1 MNVSRLLATL
11 FNLPQPQERAAW
23 ILRSGIKR
31 GAVCLSRSKDETL
44 VLLIWSNPI
53 LLGEYMGAFG
63 MSREEWIPTRM
74 SLKEF
79 HDFSQT
85 LQSEGVAGVRMDP
98 PTNPFETFEYWKSE
112 NLAEYMRERLAANR

>member
-1 MNVSRLLATL
+1 MSISRLLFKL
-11 FNLPQPQERAAW
+11 LNVPQDRPAW
-23 ILRSGIKR
+23 ILRSGIKP
-31 GAVCLSRSKDETL
+31 GAVCLSRGADETL

-85 LQSEGVAGVRMDP
+85 LQGEGVAGVRMDP

-112 NLAEYMRERLAANR
+112 NLAEYMRERLAASR

>member
-1 MNVSRLLATL
+1 MPVPRILATI
-11 FNLPQPQERAAW
+11 FGIPQERPAW
-23 ILRSGIKR
+23 ILRSAVEP
-31 GAVCLSRSKDETL
+31 GAVCLKQIAEDRL
-44 VLLIWSNPI
+44 VLPIWSSPI

-85 LQSEGVAGVRMDP
+85 LQGEGVAGVRMDP

-112 NLAEYMRERLAANR
+112 DIAGYMRDRLAVGR